1 MNERFAEAAYNARRC
16 AGFTAET
23 ASEMLGI
30 APRTLA
36 YYEAGRQVPDEI
48 VARMVKAYT
57 SPELGYF
64 WLSRELATGR
74 LILPP
79 IQAAGISSKALR
91 LRLSLKHAAAI
102 QEELE
107 EICVDDIIS
116 AHEKKPLQE
125 YVGKIRELAA
135 ACMNVSLLEK
145 FLWRKE
151 KTVLV
156 GGQHGPEHISQKG

>member
-1 MNERFAEAAYNARRC
+1 MNGRFAELAFEARHC
-16 AGFTAET
+16 AGLTVES
-23 ASEMLGI
+23 ASELLGI
-30 APRTLA
+30 APRTLI
-36 YYEAGRQVPDEI
+36 YYEGGRRVPDEI
-48 VARMVKAYT
+48 VVKMVEAYT
-57 SPELGYF
+57 SPELGYS

-145 FLWRKE
+145 FLWHKE

-156 GGQHGPEHISQKG
+156 GGQHGSEHISQKG